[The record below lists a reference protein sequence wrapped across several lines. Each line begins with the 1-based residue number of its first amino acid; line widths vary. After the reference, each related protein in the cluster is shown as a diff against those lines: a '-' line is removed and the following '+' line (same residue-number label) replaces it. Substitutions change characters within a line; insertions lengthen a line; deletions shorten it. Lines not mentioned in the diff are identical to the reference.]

1 LKLIPARRCSLLEV
15 KNVIVRYDT
24 ATILDE
30 ASLKVEKGELV
41 GLVGPNGAGK
51 TTLLRAIAGLINWDR
66 EVLRG
71 TRKSEVTF
79 EGSVEFEGERI
90 DKLSA
95 FEIAKK
101 GVQLCPQMGRPFVE
115 MTVKENLFV
124 GAYLCKDK
132 KEVNESLAR
141 VYELF
146 PRLEER
152 KSQLAGTLSGGERQ
166 MLAVGRSL
174 MRRPKLMLVDEP
186 SSGLAPKIKD
196 DLFKRVE
203 EIYHE
208 LGVTILLAE
217 QDISFAFALSK
228 RNYVMSRGHIIAQGT
243 AEELLKDETIRKTY
257 LGM

>member
-15 KNVIVRYDT
+15 KNVTVRYDT

-30 ASLKVEKGELV
+30 ASLTVGKGELV
-41 GLVGPNGAGK
+41 ALIGPNGAGK

-71 TRKSEVTF
+71 TTKSDVTF
-79 EGSVEFEGERI
+79 EGSVEFDGERI

-101 GVQLCPQMGRPFVE
+101 GLQLCPQMGRPFVE
-115 MTVKENLFV
+115 MTVRENLLA
-124 GAYLCKDK
+124 GAYLCKNK
-132 KEVNESLAR
+132 KEVDESLDK

-146 PRLEER
+146 PRLKER
-152 KSQLAGTLSGGERQ
+152 EKQLSGTLSGGERQ

-174 MRRPKLMLVDEP
+174 MRRPKMMLVDEP

-243 AEELLKDETIRKTY
+243 AQELLKDETIRKTY
-257 LGM
+257 LGL

>member
-1 LKLIPARRCSLLEV
+1 LLEV

-24 ATILDE
+24 ATILDD
-30 ASLKVEKGELV
+30 ASLTVEKGEMV

-66 EVLRG
+66 EILRG

-79 EGSVEFEGERI
+79 EGSIEFEGERI
-90 DKLSA
+90 DRLSG
-95 FEIAKK
+95 FQIAKK
-101 GVQLCPQMGRPFVE
+101 GLQLCPQMGRPFVE
-115 MTVKENLFV
+115 MTVKENLLA
-124 GAYLCKDK
+124 GAYLCRDQ
-132 KEVNESLAR
+132 KEIDESLAR
-141 VYELF
+141 VYDLF
-146 PRLEER
+146 PRLKER
-152 KSQLAGTLSGGERQ
+152 EKQISGTLSGGERQ

-203 EIYHE
+203 EIYKE

-228 RNYVMSRGHIIAQGT
+228 RNYVMSRGHIIGQGT

>member
-1 LKLIPARRCSLLEV
+1 LLEV

-30 ASLKVEKGELV
+30 ASLTVEKGELV

-51 TTLLRAIAGLINWDR
+51 TTILRAIAGLINWDR

-71 TRKSEVTF
+71 TRKSDVTF
-79 EGSVEFEGERI
+79 EGTIEFEGERI
-90 DKLSA
+90 DRLPA
-95 FEIAKK
+95 FEIAKR
-101 GVQLCPQMGRPFVE
+101 GLQLCPQMGRPFVE
-115 MTVKENLFV
+115 MSVKDNLLA
-124 GAYLCKDK
+124 GAYLCKNK
-132 KEVNESLAR
+132 KEVDESLAR

-152 KSQLAGTLSGGERQ
+152 KKQLSGTLSGGERQ

-203 EIYHE
+203 EIYKE

-217 QDISFAFALSK
+217 QDISFAFALSG
-228 RNYVMSRGHIIAQGT
+228 RNYVVSRGHIIAQGT
-243 AEELLKDETIRKTY
+243 AEDLLKDETIRKTY
-257 LGM
+257 LGL

>member
-1 LKLIPARRCSLLEV
+1 LLEV
-15 KNVIVRYDT
+15 KNVIVKYDT
-24 ATILDE
+24 ATILDG
-30 ASLKVEKGELV
+30 ASLTVEKGEMV

-51 TTLLRAIAGLINWDR
+51 TTLLRAIAGLMKWDR

-71 TRKSEVTF
+71 TRKSDVTF
-79 EGSVEFEGERI
+79 EGSIEFEGERI

-95 FEIAKK
+95 FEIAKR
-101 GVQLCPQMGRPFVE
+101 GLQLCPQMGRPFVE
-115 MTVKENLFV
+115 MTVRENLLA
-124 GAYLCKDK
+124 GAYLCKNK
-132 KEVNESLAR
+132 KEVDESLAR

-146 PRLEER
+146 PRLSER
-152 KSQLAGTLSGGERQ
+152 EKQLSGTLSGGERQ

-196 DLFKRVE
+196 DLFKRIE
-203 EIYHE
+203 AIYRE

-228 RNYVMSRGHIIAQGT
+228 RNYVMSGGHIIAQGT

>member
-1 LKLIPARRCSLLEV
+1 LLEV
-15 KNVIVRYDT
+15 KNVSVKYDT

-30 ASLKVEKGELV
+30 ANLKVEKGELV

-51 TTLLRAIAGLINWDR
+51 TTLLRAIAGLINWDK

-71 TRKSEVTF
+71 TRKSDVTF

-90 DKLSA
+90 DKLTG
-95 FEIAKK
+95 FQIAQK
-101 GVQLCPQMGRPFVE
+101 GLQLCPQMGRPFVE
-115 MTVKENLFV
+115 MTVRDNLLA

-132 KEVNESLAR
+132 KEVDESLAR

-146 PRLEER
+146 PRLKER
-152 KSQLAGTLSGGERQ
+152 ENQISGTLSGGERQ

-203 EIYHE
+203 EIYKE

-243 AEELLKDETIRKTY
+243 ADELLKDETIRKTY
-257 LGM
+257 LGL

>member
-1 LKLIPARRCSLLEV
+1 MLEV
-15 KNVIVRYDT
+15 KNVTVRYDT
-24 ATILDE
+24 ATILDD
-30 ASLKVEKGELV
+30 ANLNVDKGELV

-51 TTLLRAIAGLINWDR
+51 TTLLRAIAGLINWDK

-71 TRKSEVTF
+71 TRNSDVTF
-79 EGSVEFEGERI
+79 EGSVEFDGERI
-90 DKLSA
+90 DRLSA
-95 FEIAKK
+95 SQIAQK
-101 GVQLCPQMGRPFVE
+101 GLQLCPQMGRPFVE
-115 MTVKENLFV
+115 MTVKENLLA
-124 GAYLCKDK
+124 GAYLCKDR
-132 KEVNESLAR
+132 KEVDESLAR

-152 KSQLAGTLSGGERQ
+152 KNQLSGTLSGGERQ

-186 SSGLAPKIKD
+186 SSGLAPKIKE

-203 EIYHE
+203 EIYKE

-217 QDISFAFALSK
+217 QDISFAFSLSK

-243 AEELLKDETIRKTY
+243 ADELLKDETIRKTY
-257 LGM
+257 LGL

>member
-1 LKLIPARRCSLLEV
+1 MLEV

-30 ASLKVEKGELV
+30 ASLTVEKGEMV

-51 TTLLRAIAGLINWDR
+51 TTLLRAIVGLINWDR
-66 EVLRG
+66 EMLRG
-71 TRKSEVTF
+71 TKNSEVTF

-95 FEIAKK
+95 FEIAKR
-101 GVQLCPQMGRPFVE
+101 GLQLCPQMGRPFVE
-115 MTVKENLFV
+115 MNVRDNLLA
-124 GAYLCKDK
+124 GAYLCRDR

-146 PRLEER
+146 PRLKER
-152 KSQLAGTLSGGERQ
+152 EKQLGGTLSGGERQ

-228 RNYVMSRGHIIAQGT
+228 RNYVMSRGHIIAEGT
-243 AEELLKDETIRKTY
+243 AQELLKDETIRKTY
-257 LGM
+257 LGL

>member
-1 LKLIPARRCSLLEV
+1 LLEV

-30 ASLKVEKGELV
+30 ASLTVEKGELV
-41 GLVGPNGAGK
+41 GLIGPNGAGK

-71 TRKSEVTF
+71 TRKSDVTF
-79 EGSVEFEGERI
+79 EGSIEFEGKRI

-95 FEIAKK
+95 FEIAKR
-101 GVQLCPQMGRPFVE
+101 GLQLCPQMGRPFVE
-115 MTVKENLFV
+115 MSVRDNLLA
-124 GAYLCKDK
+124 GAYLCQNR
-132 KEVNESLAR
+132 KEVDESLAK

-146 PRLEER
+146 PRLKER
-152 KSQLAGTLSGGERQ
+152 EKQISGTLSGGERQ

-174 MRRPKLMLVDEP
+174 MRRPKFMLVDEP

-243 AEELLKDETIRKTY
+243 AQELLKDETIRKTY

>member
-1 LKLIPARRCSLLEV
+1 LLDV
-15 KNVIVRYDT
+15 KSVSVKYDT
-24 ATILDE
+24 ATILDD
-30 ASLKVEKGELV
+30 ANLKVEEGELV

-51 TTLLRAIAGLINWDR
+51 TTLLRAIAGLINWDK

-71 TRKSEVTF
+71 TRKSDVTF
-79 EGSVEFEGERI
+79 EGSIEFEGQRI
-90 DKLSA
+90 DKLTG
-95 FEIAKK
+95 FQIAQK
-101 GVQLCPQMGRPFVE
+101 GLQLCPQMGRPFVE
-115 MTVKENLFV
+115 MTVKDNLLA
-124 GAYLCKDK
+124 GAYLCKDQ
-132 KEVNESLAR
+132 KEVAESLGR

-146 PRLEER
+146 PRLKER
-152 KSQLAGTLSGGERQ
+152 ENQISGTLSGGERQ

-203 EIYHE
+203 EIYKE

-243 AEELLKDETIRKTY
+243 ADELLKDETIRKTY

>member
-1 LKLIPARRCSLLEV
+1 MLEV

-30 ASLKVEKGELV
+30 ASLTVEKGEMV

-51 TTLLRAIAGLINWDR
+51 TTLLRAIVGLINWDR
-66 EVLRG
+66 EMLRG
-71 TRKSEVTF
+71 TKNSEVTF

-95 FEIAKK
+95 FEIAKR
-101 GVQLCPQMGRPFVE
+101 GLQLCPQMGRPFVE
-115 MTVKENLFV
+115 MNVRDNLLA
-124 GAYLCKDK
+124 GAYLCRDR

-146 PRLEER
+146 PRLKER
-152 KSQLAGTLSGGERQ
+152 EKQLGGTLSGGERQ

-243 AEELLKDETIRKTY
+243 AQELLKDETIRKTY
-257 LGM
+257 LGL

>member
-1 LKLIPARRCSLLEV
+1 LLEV
-15 KNVIVRYDT
+15 NNITVRYDT

-30 ASLKVEKGELV
+30 ASLTIEKGELV

-51 TTLLRAIAGLINWDR
+51 TTLLRAVAGLITWDK

-71 TRKSEVTF
+71 TTKSDVTF

-90 DKLSA
+90 DRLSA

-101 GVQLCPQMGRPFVE
+101 GLQLCPQMGRPFAE
-115 MTVKENLFV
+115 MTVRDNLLA
-124 GAYLCKDK
+124 GGYLCQNK
-132 KEVNESLAR
+132 KEVDESLTK

-146 PRLEER
+146 PRLKER
-152 KSQLAGTLSGGERQ
+152 EKQLSGTLSGGERQ

-217 QDISFAFALSK
+217 QDISFAFNLSK

-257 LGM
+257 LGL

>member
-1 LKLIPARRCSLLEV
+1 MLEV
-15 KNVIVRYDT
+15 KDVVVRYDT
-24 ATILDE
+24 ATILDG
-30 ASLKVEKGELV
+30 ASLTVGKGELV

-66 EVLRG
+66 EILRG

-79 EGSVEFEGERI
+79 EGSIEFEGERI
-90 DKLSA
+90 DKLSG

-101 GVQLCPQMGRPFVE
+101 GLQLCPQMGRPFVE
-115 MTVKENLFV
+115 MSVKDNLLA
-124 GAYLCKDK
+124 GAYLCKNR
-132 KEVNESLAR
+132 KEADESLAR

-146 PRLEER
+146 PRLKER
-152 KSQLAGTLSGGERQ
+152 EKQQSGTLSGGERQ

-174 MRRPKLMLVDEP
+174 MRRPKFMLVDEP

-217 QDISFAFALSK
+217 QDISFAFSLSK

-243 AEELLKDETIRKTY
+243 AQELLKDETIRKTY

>member
-1 LKLIPARRCSLLEV
+1 LLEV
-15 KNVIVRYDT
+15 KNVRVKYDT
-24 ATILDE
+24 ATILDD

-51 TTLLRAIAGLINWDR
+51 TTLLRAIVGLINWDR
-66 EVLRG
+66 EMLRG
-71 TRKSEVTF
+71 TSKEDVTF
-79 EGSVEFEGERI
+79 EGSIEFEGERI

-101 GVQLCPQMGRPFVE
+101 GIQLCPQMGRPFVE
-115 MTVKENLFV
+115 MTVKENLLA
-124 GAYLCKDK
+124 GAYLCKDR
-132 KEVNESLAR
+132 KEVQQSLTR

-146 PRLEER
+146 PRLKER
-152 KSQLAGTLSGGERQ
+152 EKQLAGTLSGGERQ

-203 EIYHE
+203 EIYKE

-243 AEELLKDETIRKTY
+243 ADELLKDDTIRKTY
-257 LGM
+257 LGL

>member
-1 LKLIPARRCSLLEV
+1 LLEV
-15 KNVIVRYDT
+15 KDVIVRYDT
-24 ATILDE
+24 ATILDG
-30 ASLKVEKGELV
+30 ANLKVEKGELV

-71 TRKSEVTF
+71 TRKSDVTF
-79 EGSVEFEGERI
+79 EGSIEFEGERI
-90 DKLSA
+90 DKLTGNQ
-95 FEIAKK
+95 IAQK
-101 GVQLCPQMGRPFVE
+101 GLQLCPQMGRPFVE
-115 MTVKENLFV
+115 MTVKENLLA
-124 GAYLCKDK
+124 GAYLCKNK
-132 KEVNESLAR
+132 KEVDESLDR

-146 PRLEER
+146 PRLKER
-152 KSQLAGTLSGGERQ
+152 ESQISGTLSGGERQ

-203 EIYHE
+203 EIYKE

-228 RNYVMSRGHIIAQGT
+228 RNYVMSRGHIIAHGT
-243 AEELLKDETIRKTY
+243 ADELLKDETIRKTY

>member
-1 LKLIPARRCSLLEV
+1 MLEV
-15 KNVIVRYDT
+15 KNVTVKYDT

-30 ASLKVEKGELV
+30 ASLNVEKGELV

-71 TRKSEVTF
+71 TKKSEVTF
-79 EGSVEFEGERI
+79 QGTIEFEGERI
-90 DKLSA
+90 DRLAA
-95 FEIAKK
+95 FQIAKR
-101 GVQLCPQMGRPFVE
+101 GLQLCPQMGRPFVE
-115 MTVKENLFV
+115 MTVRENLLA
-124 GAYLCKDK
+124 GAHLCKNK
-132 KEVNESLAR
+132 KEVDESLAR

-146 PRLEER
+146 PRLKER
-152 KSQLAGTLSGGERQ
+152 AKQLSGTLSGGERQ

-196 DLFKRVE
+196 DLFKRVG

-228 RNYVMSRGHIIAQGT
+228 RNYVMSRGHVIAHGT
-243 AEELLKDETIRKTY
+243 ADELLKDETIRKTY
-257 LGM
+257 LGL

>member
-1 LKLIPARRCSLLEV
+1 LLEV
-15 KNVIVRYDT
+15 KNVTVKYDT

-30 ASLKVEKGELV
+30 ASLNVEKGELV

-71 TRKSEVTF
+71 TKKSEVTF
-79 EGSVEFEGERI
+79 QGTIEFEGERI
-90 DKLSA
+90 DRLAA
-95 FEIAKK
+95 FQIAKR
-101 GVQLCPQMGRPFVE
+101 GLQLCPQMGRPFVE
-115 MTVKENLFV
+115 MTVRENLLA
-124 GAYLCKDK
+124 GAHLCKNK
-132 KEVNESLAR
+132 KEVDESLAR

-146 PRLEER
+146 PRLKER
-152 KSQLAGTLSGGERQ
+152 AKQLSGTLSGGERQ

-196 DLFKRVE
+196 DLFKRVG

-257 LGM
+257 LGL

>member
-1 LKLIPARRCSLLEV
+1 LLEV
-15 KNVIVRYDT
+15 KDIVVCYDT
-24 ATILDE
+24 ATILDG
-30 ASLKVEKGELV
+30 ASLTVTEGELV

-51 TTLLRAIAGLINWDR
+51 TTLLRAIAGLINWDK
-66 EVLRG
+66 EVLKG
-71 TRKSEVTF
+71 TTKSNVTF
-79 EGSVEFEGERI
+79 EGSIEFEGERI

-95 FEIAKK
+95 YEIAKK
-101 GVQLCPQMGRPFVE
+101 GLQLCPQMGRPFVE
-115 MTVKENLFV
+115 MTVKENLLA
-124 GAYLCKDK
+124 GAYLVKDSK
-132 KEVNESLAR
+132 AIDESLVK

-146 PRLEER
+146 PRLKER
-152 KSQLAGTLSGGERQ
+152 KNQLSGTLSGGERQ

-203 EIYHE
+203 EIYKE

-228 RNYVMSRGHIIAQGT
+228 RNYVMSRGHVIAHGT

-257 LGM
+257 LGL

>member
-1 LKLIPARRCSLLEV
+1 LLEV
-15 KNVIVRYDT
+15 KDVIVRYDT
-24 ATILDE
+24 ATILDG
-30 ASLKVEKGELV
+30 ASLTVGKGELV

-71 TRKSEVTF
+71 TRKSDVTF
-79 EGSVEFEGERI
+79 EGTIEFEGERI
-90 DKLSA
+90 DKLTGNQ
-95 FEIAKK
+95 IAQK
-101 GVQLCPQMGRPFVE
+101 GLQLCPQMGRPFVE
-115 MTVKENLFV
+115 MTVKDNLLA
-124 GAYLCKDK
+124 GAYLCKNQ
-132 KEVNESLAR
+132 KEVDDSLAR
-141 VYELF
+141 VCELF
-146 PRLEER
+146 PRLKER
-152 KSQLAGTLSGGERQ
+152 ENQISGTLSGGERQ

-203 EIYHE
+203 EIYKE

-243 AEELLKDETIRKTY
+243 ADELLKDDTIRKTY
-257 LGM
+257 LGL

>member
-1 LKLIPARRCSLLEV
+1 LLEV
-15 KNVIVRYDT
+15 KNVTVCYDT
-24 ATILDE
+24 AMVLDE
-30 ASLKVEKGELV
+30 ASLTVEKGELV

-51 TTLLRAIAGLINWDR
+51 TTLLRSIAGLINWDK
-66 EVLRG
+66 EVLKG
-71 TRKSEVTF
+71 TRMQNVTF
-79 EGSVEFEGERI
+79 KGSIEFEGEKI

-95 FEIAKK
+95 FEIAKR
-101 GVQLCPQMGRPFVE
+101 GLQLCPQMGRPFAE
-115 MTVKENLFV
+115 MTVRENLLA
-124 GAYLCKDK
+124 GGYLCQNK
-132 KEVNESLAR
+132 KEVDNSLAK

-146 PRLEER
+146 PRLKER
-152 KSQLAGTLSGGERQ
+152 EKQLSGTLSGGERQ

-217 QDISFAFALSK
+217 QDISFAFNLSK

-243 AEELLKDETIRKTY
+243 AQELLNDETIRKTY
-257 LGM
+257 LGL

>member
-1 LKLIPARRCSLLEV
+1 LLEV
-15 KNVIVRYDT
+15 KNVSVKYDT

-30 ASLKVEKGELV
+30 ASLKVEQGELV

-66 EVLRG
+66 LTG
-71 TRKSEVTF
+71 NQ
-79 EGSVEFEGERI
+79 
-90 DKLSA
+90 
-95 FEIAKK
+95 IAQK
-101 GVQLCPQMGRPFVE
+101 GLQLCPQMGRPFVE
-115 MTVKENLFV
+115 MTVKDNLLA
-124 GAYLCKDK
+124 GAYLCKNQ
-132 KEVNESLAR
+132 KEVDESLDR

-146 PRLEER
+146 PRLKER
-152 KSQLAGTLSGGERQ
+152 TNQISGTLSGGERQ

-203 EIYHE
+203 EIYKE

-243 AEELLKDETIRKTY
+243 ADELLKDETIRKTY
-257 LGM
+257 LGL

>member
-1 LKLIPARRCSLLEV
+1 MLEV
-15 KNVIVRYDT
+15 KNVTVRYDT

-30 ASLKVEKGELV
+30 ASLTVEKGELV

-51 TTLLRAIAGLINWDR
+51 TTILRAIAGLINWDR

-71 TRKSEVTF
+71 TRKSDVTF
-79 EGSVEFEGERI
+79 EGSIEFEGERI
-90 DKLSA
+90 DRLSA
-95 FEIAKK
+95 FQIAKR
-101 GVQLCPQMGRPFVE
+101 GLQLCPQMGRPFVE
-115 MTVKENLFV
+115 MTVKENLLA
-124 GAYLCKDK
+124 GAYLCRDQ
-132 KEVNESLAR
+132 KEVNESLVR

-152 KSQLAGTLSGGERQ
+152 KKQLSGTLSGGERQ

-174 MRRPKLMLVDEP
+174 MRRPKLLLVDEP

-203 EIYHE
+203 EIYKE

-217 QDISFAFALSK
+217 QDISFAFSLSK
-228 RNYVMSRGHIIAQGT
+228 RNYVVSRGHIIAQGT

-257 LGM
+257 LGL

>member
-1 LKLIPARRCSLLEV
+1 MLEV
-15 KNVIVRYDT
+15 KDVIVRYDT
-24 ATILDE
+24 ATILDG
-30 ASLKVEKGELV
+30 ANLKVEKGELV

-71 TRKSEVTF
+71 TRKSDVTF
-79 EGSVEFEGERI
+79 EGTIEFEGERI
-90 DKLSA
+90 DKLTG
-95 FEIAKK
+95 FQIAKK
-101 GVQLCPQMGRPFVE
+101 GLQLCPQMGRPFVE
-115 MTVKENLFV
+115 MTVKENLLA
-124 GAYLCKDK
+124 GAYLCKNQ
-132 KEVNESLAR
+132 KEVAESLDR

-146 PRLEER
+146 PRLKER
-152 KSQLAGTLSGGERQ
+152 EKQICGTLSGGERQ

-203 EIYHE
+203 EIYKE

-228 RNYVMSRGHIIAQGT
+228 RNYVMSRGHMIAQGT
-243 AEELLKDETIRKTY
+243 ADELLKDETIRKTY

>member
-1 LKLIPARRCSLLEV
+1 MLEV
-15 KNVIVRYDT
+15 KNVSVKYDT

-30 ASLKVEKGELV
+30 ANLTVEKGELV

-51 TTLLRAIAGLINWDR
+51 TTLLRAIAGLINWDK

-71 TRKSEVTF
+71 TRKSDVTF
-79 EGSVEFEGERI
+79 EGTIEFEGERI
-90 DKLSA
+90 DKLTGYQVA
-95 FEIAKK
+95 QK
-101 GVQLCPQMGRPFVE
+101 GLQLCPQMGRPFVE
-115 MTVKENLFV
+115 MTVKDNLLA
-124 GAYLCKDK
+124 GAYLCKDQ
-132 KEVNESLAR
+132 KEVAESLDR

-146 PRLEER
+146 PRLKER
-152 KSQLAGTLSGGERQ
+152 ENQISGTLSGGERQ

-203 EIYHE
+203 EIYRE

-243 AEELLKDETIRKTY
+243 ADELLKDETIRKTY
-257 LGM
+257 LGL

>member
-1 LKLIPARRCSLLEV
+1 MLEAKDV
-15 KNVIVRYDT
+15 VVRYDT
-24 ATILDE
+24 ATVLDG

-66 EVLRG
+66 EILKG
-71 TRKSEVTF
+71 TKMEDVVF
-79 EGSVEFEGERI
+79 EGSIEFEGERI

-95 FEIAKK
+95 PEIARK
-101 GVQLCPQMGRPFVE
+101 GIQLCPQMGRPFAE
-115 MTVKENLFV
+115 MTVKDNLLA
-124 GAYLCKDK
+124 GAYLCWDR
-132 KEVNESLAR
+132 KEIDESLDR

-146 PRLEER
+146 PRLRER
-152 KSQLAGTLSGGERQ
+152 EKQLAGTLSGGERQ

-174 MRRPKLMLVDEP
+174 MRRPKFMLVDEP

-196 DLFKRVE
+196 ELFKRVE
-203 EIYHE
+203 EIYRE

-217 QDISFAFALSK
+217 QDISFAFDLSK

-243 AEELLKDETIRKTY
+243 AEELLSDETIRKTY
-257 LGM
+257 LGL